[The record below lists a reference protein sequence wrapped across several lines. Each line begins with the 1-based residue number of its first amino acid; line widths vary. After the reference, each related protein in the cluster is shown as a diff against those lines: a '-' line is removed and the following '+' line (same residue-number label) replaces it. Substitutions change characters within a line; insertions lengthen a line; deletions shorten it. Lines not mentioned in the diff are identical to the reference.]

1 MAVRRD
7 VRRSLTAAALDLFLA
22 QGFDETTVDQIAEAA
37 GVARRTFFRHFRVKE
52 DAIFPDHDAMLRE
65 IVAHLDS
72 ASPLVPPLTA
82 VTEAALMVVDTY
94 AADPE
99 TSVKR
104 YEVTRRVPSLREHE
118 IAATSRYQ
126 RAFAAFLNER
136 DGLGTPE
143 GLDERDGA
151 AGQRRL
157 RHEVIAAAVVT
168 THNHVLRAWLRGGG
182 TGDVR
187 AHLSEALSGILAGLE
202 PWLDDRARPGDDEDD
217 VLVVVTRRGT
227 PLWRIAQEIEAAR

>member
-1 MAVRRD
+1 MPARRD

-37 GVARRTFFRHFRVKE
+37 GVARRTFFRHFKVKE

-65 IVAHLDS
+65 IVAHLEA

-82 VTEAALMVVDTY
+82 VTEAALMVLGTY

-136 DGLGTPE
+136 DG
-143 GLDERDGA
+143 A
-151 AGQRRL
+151 AEPRRL
-157 RHEVIAAAVVT
+157 RHEVIAAAAVT

-187 AHLSEALSGILAGLE
+187 ARLSEALSGILEGLE
-202 PWLDDRARPGDDEDD
+202 PWLDDRDRPRDGEDD
-217 VLVVVTRRGT
+217 VLVVVTRRDT
-227 PLWRIAQEIEAAR
+227 PLWKIAQEIEAARG

>member
-1 MAVRRD
+1 MPVRRD

-65 IVAHLDS
+65 IVAHLEA
-72 ASPLVPPLTA
+72 ASPLISPLTT

-94 AADPE
+94 AEDPE

-104 YEVTRRVPSLREHE
+104 YELTRRVSSLREHE

-136 DGLGTPE
+136 DGAEEP
-143 GLDERDGA
+143 
-151 AGQRRL
+151 RRL
-157 RHEVIAAAVVT
+157 RHEVIAAAIVT
-168 THNHVLRAWLRGGG
+168 THNHVLRGWLRGGG

-187 AHLSEALSGILAGLE
+187 TRTAEALSGVLAGLE
-202 PWLDDRARPGDDEDD
+202 PWLDDHDRPADNQDE
-217 VLVVVTRRGT
+217 VLIVVTRRRT
-227 PLWRIAQEIEAAR
+227 PLWKIAQEIESAR

>member
-1 MAVRRD
+1 MPARRD
-7 VRRSLTAAALDLFLA
+7 IRRSLTAAALDLFLA

-37 GVARRTFFRHFRVKE
+37 GVARRTFFRHFKVKE

-65 IVAHLDS
+65 IVAHLET

-82 VTEAALMVVDTY
+82 VTEAALMVVGTY

-136 DGLGTPE
+136 DG
-143 GLDERDGA
+143 
-151 AGQRRL
+151 AGEPRRL
-157 RHEVIAAAVVT
+157 RHEVIAAAAVT

-187 AHLSEALSGILAGLE
+187 ARLSEALSGILEGLE
-202 PWLDDRARPGDDEDD
+202 PWLDDRDRPRDSEDDD

-227 PLWRIAQEIEAAR
+227 PLWKIAQEIEAARG

>member
-52 DAIFPDHDAMLRE
+52 DAIFPDHDAVLRE
-65 IVAHLDS
+65 IVGHLEA

-94 AADPE
+94 ATDPE

-104 YEVTRRVPSLREHE
+104 YELTRRVPSLREHE
-118 IAATSRYQ
+118 IGATSRYQ
-126 RAFAAFLNER
+126 RAFTAFLNER
-136 DGLGTPE
+136 DGA
-143 GLDERDGA
+143 DEP
-151 AGQRRL
+151 RRL
-157 RHEVIAAAVVT
+157 RHEVISAAVVT

-187 AHLSEALSGILAGLE
+187 AELTEALSGILAGLQ
-202 PWLDDRARPGDDEDD
+202 PWLDDRDRPREVEDD
-217 VLVVVTRRGT
+217 VLIVVTRRGT
-227 PLWRIAQEIEAAR
+227 PLWKIAQEIEAAG